1 MSAVLS
7 SDRRRPPSTRTLS
20 AARGTT
26 IPRAQ
31 PRWRTDPDVALMLRV
46 QRDDAAAFAE
56 LVKRYWL
63 RVFGRFLRR
72 LNQREEAED
81 LVQEVFLRVYRHR
94 KRYHPRARFG
104 TWLFHISQNALR
116 NALRAR
122 RRHPQAQPLT
132 SADSS
137 YPVELFADR
146 GEAPWGRADRED
158 VARVVRRA
166 VSDLGGR
173 QRTALELHEF
183 QGRTYDEIAASM
195 HMSPEAAKSLLY
207 RARIQLR
214 QRLAGAT
221 DLCS

>member
-7 SDRRRPPSTRTLS
+7 SERRLIPSCTS
-20 AARGTT
+20 AAAGARGLKT
-26 IPRAQ
+26 Q

-46 QRDDAAAFAE
+46 QRDDATAFAE
-56 LVKRYWL
+56 LVERYWL

-122 RRHPQAQPLT
+122 RRHPQAQSAAAPEGADPLEVL
-132 SADSS
+132 AN
-137 YPVELFADR
+137 R

-158 VARVVRRA
+158 VARLVRRA

-183 QGRTYDEIAASM
+183 HGRTYVEIAARM
-195 HMSPEAAKSLLY
+195 KMSPEAAKSLLY

-214 QRLAGAT
+214 QRLAGFM
-221 DLCS
+221 DL